1 MKSVFAKIKAS
12 NVSTKSVP
20 CLTSLGRFV
29 NEFKTIWRPGHESG
43 KAASFNGKDIT
54 IGDSFEIDYF
64 YETLGGLRASAEL
77 TFKTGRQ
84 EDAQEFLSLL
94 LNRLHEEMVNCLES
108 LNPGPT
114 ASSANEHGDKLN
126 GGATSNNF
134 GIHQPYSLAADAKD
148 EAVEDSDDWKEVGKK
163 NRAYITRKAEFK
175 QSPLSDIF
183 CGQFRSTLSQHGS
196 KDKESI
202 SLEPFFTLPLDI
214 QPDSIRNLNEAL
226 EHLVKKEELFGFTN
240 QETKQEVSQVQPTI
254 FDSLD
259 HYMPFDPVK
268 LFID

>member
-1 MKSVFAKIKAS
+1 MKSVFTKIKSS

-29 NEFKTIWRPGHESG
+29 NEFKTIWRPAHESG
-43 KAASFNGKDIT
+43 KAATFNGKDIS
-54 IGDSFEIDYF
+54 IGEPFEIEHF
-64 YETLGGLRASAEL
+64 YETLVGLRASAEL

-108 LNPGPT
+108 LNPST
-114 ASSANEHGDKLN
+114 QSASSNQQNNEHSKLN
-126 GGATSNNF
+126 G
-134 GIHQPYSLAADAKD
+134 AASGVQEAKD
-148 EAVEDSDDWKEVGKK
+148 EAGVEDSDEWKEVGKK

-240 QETKQEVSQVQPTI
+240 QETKQEVIQNHNLVCIKILPYHNVPVAYP
-254 FDSLD
+254 DLD
-259 HYMPFDPVK
+259 RNC
-268 LFID
+268 